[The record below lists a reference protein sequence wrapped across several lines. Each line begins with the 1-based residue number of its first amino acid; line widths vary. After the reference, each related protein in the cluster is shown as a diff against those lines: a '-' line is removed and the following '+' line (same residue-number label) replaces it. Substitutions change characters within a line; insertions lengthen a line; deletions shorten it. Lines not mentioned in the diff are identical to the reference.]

1 MFLVSAEALSE
12 TVNESNLKQG
22 MLYPP
27 LSSIRSVSKK
37 ISIEVAKYAYKAK
50 STSEQEPSNVD
61 AYIDKMMYLPEYISY
76 S

>member
-1 MFLVSAEALSE
+1 MFLVSAKALSE
-12 TVNESNLKQG
+12 TVNKSNLKQG

-37 ISIEVAKYAYKAK
+37 ISIEVAKHAFKAK
-50 STSEQEPSNVD
+50 NTSEQEPSNVG
-61 AYIDKMMYLPEYISY
+61 AHIEKMMYLPEYISY